1 MNDWNIDDHEGEKI
15 LIELIKEV
23 IKDNSIETK
32 RLPYLIK
39 KLSKKNSIVVKK
51 NNKIRN
57 INNYVKIKYGNMD
70 KLLIELN
77 HIFCVRNNKIE
88 ISKNYKNES
97 QEYVFL

>member
-1 MNDWNIDDHEGEKI
+1 MDDWNIDDHEGKKI

-23 IKDNSIETK
+23 IKDKSVETI

-39 KLSKKNSIVVKK
+39 KLSRKNNIIIKK
-51 NNKIRN
+51 NNKVRN

-70 KLLIELN
+70 RLLIELN
-77 HIFCVRNNKIE
+77 HIFCVKNNKIE
-88 ISKNYKNES
+88 ISNNYKDES

>member
-1 MNDWNIDDHEGEKI
+1 MDDWNIDDHEGKKI

-23 IKDNSIETK
+23 IKDKSIETR

-39 KLSKKNSIVVKK
+39 KLSRKNDIIIKK

-70 KLLIELN
+70 RLLIELN

-88 ISKNYKNES
+88 ISQNYKNES